1 VSSEPS
7 RPEPVPG
14 LPEAPE
20 PPPGSARAFLG
31 LRGTHNPHRWVLP
44 VRPPICTPLGFLF
57 GGSGLAAAA
66 EALESTTGR
75 PLVWATAQY
84 LAFARP
90 PEILDLDV
98 REAVSGRSVTQA
110 RAVGHVGD
118 KEILTVNAALGARTF
133 DLEGQWAR
141 RPEAPPPDDCPA
153 MPQWWGETV
162 SIHSR
167 LEIRLAGGD
176 SGRRDGT
183 PSADGRSL
191 LWARFLDPI
200 EDGSAALA
208 LVADFMP
215 SGIGRALGR
224 HGGGNSLDN
233 TIRILDTARSQWI
246 LGDIRVHGVR
256 NGFAHGLMHLWSQD
270 GRLLAT
276 GSQSAIVRLHEPE
289 QPAAAVEG

>member
-1 VSSEPS
+1 MSTDPS
-7 RPEPVPG
+7 RRAPAPLVA
-14 LPEAPE
+14 PEAP
-20 PPPGSARAFLG
+20 PGSTRAFLG
-31 LRGTHNPHRWVLP
+31 LRATHNPHRWVLP
-44 VRPPICTPLGFLF
+44 VTPPICTPADFLF

-75 PLVWATAQY
+75 PLIWATAQY

-98 REAVSGRSVTQA
+98 RIAVSGRSVTQA

-118 KEILTVNAALGARTF
+118 KEILTVNAALGSRRF
-133 DLEGQWAR
+133 DVEGQWAR
-141 RPEAPPPDDCPA
+141 RPQAPPAEDCPP
-153 MPQWWGETV
+153 MPRWWGDVE

-167 LEIRLAGGD
+167 LEIRVAAGEPAV
-176 SGRRDGT
+176 RDGT

-191 LWARFLDPI
+191 LWARFLEPI
-200 EDGSAALA
+200 PDGSAALA

-233 TIRILDTARSQWI
+233 TIRILDVARTEWI

-256 NGFAHGLMHLWSQD
+256 RGFAHGLMHLWSQD

-276 GSQSAIVRLHEPE
+276 GSQSAIVRIHDPEPA
-289 QPAAAVEG
+289 QEG